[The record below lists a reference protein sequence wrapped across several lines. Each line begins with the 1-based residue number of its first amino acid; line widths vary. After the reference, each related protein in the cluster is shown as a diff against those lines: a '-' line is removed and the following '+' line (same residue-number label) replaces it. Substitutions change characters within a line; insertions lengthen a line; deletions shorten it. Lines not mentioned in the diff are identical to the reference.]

1 MKPIS
6 ALLYECTTEEARS
19 LPKGFQVLEYDTLY
33 GSLRLLT
40 AGENKI
46 RNDKRYVYLLH
57 KFGKRQL
64 APNVRNP
71 PRSCRRKRGERMRK
85 NYDGMSVTLGAPD
98 VTITAEQFREYREL
112 QEGKDRTIL
121 SLQAQ
126 IKLQQSEWGKAAIA
140 LAKAVDGA
148 FIGSSSLGVAIAN
161 QPSAQ
166 KAYELAREILEN

>member
-1 MKPIS
+1 MK
-6 ALLYECTTEEARS
+6 
-19 LPKGFQVLEYDTLY
+19 
-33 GSLRLLT
+33 
-40 AGENKI
+40 
-46 RNDKRYVYLLH
+46 
-57 KFGKRQL
+57 
-64 APNVRNP
+64 
-71 PRSCRRKRGERMRK
+71 K

-98 VTITAEQFREYREL
+98 VTITAEEFREYREL
-112 QEGKDRTIL
+112 QAQKDRTIL